1 MQRSAEPR
9 HYLNLIK
16 ARLAASPIVTTT
28 TIVAEYALADRGY
41 VRARL
46 TLANGDFLEVSEYFV
61 LQEQNCLTIE
71 YRHQRMDALKQH
83 LIQRW
88 DNATHFSDLPNAP
101 HHLHIER
108 EDNVIPGQLMSIIDL
123 LGVLEEE
130 LLNRQ

>member
-9 HYLNLIK
+9 YYLDIIK

-41 VRARL
+41 LRARL
-46 TLANGDFLEVSEYFV
+46 TLTNGDFLEVSEYFV
-61 LQEQNCLTIE
+61 LQEQSCVTVE
-71 YRHQRMDALKQH
+71 YRHQRMDASKQH

-88 DNATHFSDLPNAP
+88 DNATHFPDLPNAP

-108 EDNVIPGQLMSIIDL
+108 EDNVIHGQLMSILGL
-123 LGVLEEE
+123 LDVLEQEF
-130 LLNRQ
+130 LNRQ